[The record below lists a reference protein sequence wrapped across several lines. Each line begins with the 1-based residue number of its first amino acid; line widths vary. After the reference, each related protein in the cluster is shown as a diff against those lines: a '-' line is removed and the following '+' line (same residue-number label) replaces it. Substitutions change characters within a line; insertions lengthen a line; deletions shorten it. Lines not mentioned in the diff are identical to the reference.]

1 MFSRKYRAAT
11 ACFTAVAFLTGFA
24 ALAVVPTL
32 PTAVADLH
40 GLPLFP
46 LVAGCFVAAG
56 LLGGVLGG
64 TWSDR
69 SGARAPLAAG
79 LLLTVATLLV
89 SAAAGTVWQL
99 AAGRFLDG
107 LAAGAVAVATNAAIG
122 QAYPERLR
130 GRVLALLSGC
140 WVVPSLVGPPIA
152 GLVSEAWS
160 WRAVFYGLA
169 VLTALPALLLVP
181 VLRRLGA
188 PAAPAAAAAADR
200 SRPSLPTAV
209 LVSVGA
215 AVCQYGTAA
224 RDAVHLLALTA
235 GGALLV
241 AFAPRLLP
249 AGTWRAVRGLPATV
263 LLRGLSSGTFFTL
276 EAYVP
281 LMLITERHVAP
292 VVSGLAFTGAAVAW
306 AGASWVQGN
315 LLDGVPR
322 HRVVALGATV
332 LAAATALAVLG
343 SLPAAPALTAAP
355 AMPVAAI
362 GMGLLA
368 PALTV
373 LSLTHS
379 PAGREGHTSSA
390 MQTNQNLGQIAVL
403 ALASAALGLG
413 DYPTAFAL
421 LAVPALLLAAL
432 AVRTKG

>member
-11 ACFTAVAFLTGFA
+11 ACFAAVAFLTGFA

-69 SGARAPLAAG
+69 SGARAPLTAG

-130 GRVLALLSGC
+130 GRVLALLSSC

-169 VLTALPALLLVP
+169 ALTALPALLLVP
-181 VLRRLGA
+181 VLHRLGA
-188 PAAPAAAAAADR
+188 PAPAPAAADR

-215 AVCQYGTAA
+215 AVCQYGTAS

-241 AFAPRLLP
+241 ALAPRLLP

-281 LMLITERHVAP
+281 LMLITERHVDP

-306 AGASWVQGN
+306 AAASWVQGN

-322 HRVVALGATV
+322 HRLVALGATV

-362 GMGLLA
+362 GMGLLV

-379 PAGREGHTSSA
+379 PAGREGRTSSA